1 MPLLNIG
8 MHKMEPKELTKTILA
23 SAVLYQLWKM
33 TNEEVINLDTK
44 RDIDKVKYIPSR
56 FIRKRSMN
64 LQDED

>member
-1 MPLLNIG
+1 

-44 RDIDKVKYIPSR
+44 RNIDKAKYIPLY
-56 FIRKRSMN
+56 FIGKQSMN